1 MSRFETGKLLRFF
14 VASPLVWDLLLPDKH
29 LFVAAM
35 VATVL

>member
-1 MSRFETGKLLRFF
+1 L
-14 VASPLVWDLLLPDKH
+14 PLVWDLLLPDKH